1 MREIVKALKV
11 QVVKDISFI
20 TEKMM
25 ILRERNKNSDF
36 LDIKQMA
43 DFHRYSE
50 TRMFLVDTLK
60 SLEGDDGEG
69 D

>member
-1 MREIVKALKV
+1 MKEIVKALKE
-11 QVVKDISFI
+11 QVIKDISFI

-25 ILRERNKNSDF
+25 MLREKNKNSEF

-50 TRMFLVDTLK
+50 TRMFLVNTLK

-69 D
+69 